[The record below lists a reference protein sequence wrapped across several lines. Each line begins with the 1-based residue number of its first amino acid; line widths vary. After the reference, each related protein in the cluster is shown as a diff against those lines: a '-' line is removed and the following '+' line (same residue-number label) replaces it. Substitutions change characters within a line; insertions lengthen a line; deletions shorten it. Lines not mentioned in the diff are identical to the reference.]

1 MHIIQLILLLFVA
14 FAILKTVGRAVK
26 RDVTRAQLVFWCLVW
41 LAIAAAAI
49 FPQWT
54 VVLANRLGVGRG
66 SDLVLYI
73 AVALL
78 LYIVF
83 RLTVRIE
90 RMDRAITKVVR
101 RDALS
106 VILSEAK
113 DPVDLRQR
121 DSSAAS
127 HPQNDREK

>member
-1 MHIIQLILLLFVA
+1 MMIIQILLLLFVA

-41 LAIAAAAI
+41 LAIASAAI

-66 SDLVLYI
+66 SDLVLYV

-78 LYIVF
+78 LYIAF
-83 RLTVRIE
+83 RLTVRME

-101 RDALS
+101 RDAL
-106 VILSEAK
+106 E
-113 DPVDLRQR
+113 R
-121 DSSAAS
+121 DKK
-127 HPQNDREK
+127 E

>member
-1 MHIIQLILLLFVA
+1 MVFVTMHIIQIILLLFVA

-41 LAIAAAAI
+41 IAIAAAAI

-54 VVLANRLGVGRG
+54 VILANRLGVGRG
-66 SDLVLYI
+66 SDLVLYA

-101 RDALS
+101 HDAL
-106 VILSEAK
+106 E
-113 DPVDLRQR
+113 R
-121 DSSAAS
+121 D
-127 HPQNDREK
+127 DKK